1 MAEKLG
7 IDIEF
12 RGTTVKLDDNLN
24 YINKNIKNLKKDI
37 KALDKD
43 FKLELNADTLKK
55 NIETVTYALAE
66 SEKAAE
72 LFNKEIEKINVDG
85 YTYLNEEGK
94 EVIVTAEEA
103 RVKMTQFTASLDA
116 QNVVTKELK
125 KKYDELN
132 RALQNLDT
140 LKSIESL
147 KTLRNELKTTG
158 EIFTT
163 FGKAFKGIST
173 LSTAALG
180 GAFTAAKDFE
190 SAFTGVMKTVD
201 ETATTTYDDIE
212 KSIRKMAQTLPS
224 STTEIAGI
232 MEIAGQLGV
241 QADNLEKFTKVIIDL
256 GNATNI
262 VGQEGATQIA
272 QFYNIMKGDLDTVDR
287 FGAALTHLGNN
298 SATTEAEILRMATN
312 IAGVGASLSITEQDI
327 LGLATGLASVGISAE
342 KGGSA
347 ISNILLKIA
356 REVETNG
363 KQLEAW
369 AGVAGMSADSFKEAW
384 NENTVSAFFKVLE
397 GIGTLEDENSS
408 LIQVLDDVNVKNI
421 RQIDTISRLANSYD
435 NLDKYLVM
443 SNDAW
448 NENSALTNEANRRY
462 GTVESQIQVLKN
474 NLTEL
479 AIGLGKSLLPVVKDI
494 IGVVSPLVNGLSN
507 WISKNTGLVSSFLM
521 MTAAISPL
529 LTTVGKFY
537 SGTAN
542 VVTAII
548 KIQEASVSASPAI
561 SGLAKVIGL
570 GTKAGI
576 VGAAVAATAALG
588 YLLVK
593 IQQSKD
599 ETYQASQSFKSA
611 AENFDNVRASAEEAQ
626 AASDAQILNL
636 LRTNEQYITSLDELM
651 LKLNDTNLSE
661 EERASIIA
669 QLQENIGILNQNLG
683 DEVYAFDE
691 VNNALLAHDQ
701 QIDSVKQSYDELI
714 NQMRIEAWIANN
726 KQAYEEAT
734 VALGKYKEL
743 ADTAQQGYIEATK
756 ELNLEHLPLT
766 EEELQNAIIKLGEM
780 GKTQDDVNQLRLAF
794 NEYADE
800 IVNSNGKVN
809 ELRNTME
816 TYEGV
821 VSGTITDIGDLIG
834 VGETLNSVQDKTTTE
849 LYLTR
854 DALIEQQHQYRETYG
869 TASELI
875 TEQLNLINTELQERK
890 KADSEALASNSEFT
904 TQSSSNYSSM
914 QQSATESVNGIV
926 SSLDGLKNYVLPEK
940 KQIIRAEYLGFDSG
954 MATYSANG
962 GYNSYGGGGIRS
974 GGFGDIILNNNI
986 HVNNNGQPINTQEI
1000 NRWVKEIA
1008 KGVNRELG
1016 RNI

>member
-12 RGTTVKLDDNLN
+12 RGTTVKLDDNIN

-43 FKLELNADTLKK
+43 FKLDLNTETLKK
-55 NIETVTYALAE
+55 NIETVSYALAE
-66 SEKAAE
+66 SKQAAAF
-72 LFNKEIEKINVDG
+72 FNKELSKIDTSG
-85 YTYLNEEGK
+85 YTYLNEKGE

-103 RVKMTQFTASLDA
+103 TAKFVGFTSELDKT
-116 QNVVTKELK
+116 NVQTKELEK
-125 KKYDELN
+125 KLDELKN
-132 RALQNLDT
+132 TLKNLDT
-140 LKSIESL
+140 IKSIENLKSL
-147 KTLRNELKTTG
+147 RDELRKVGDSLTG
-158 EIFTT
+158 FSN
-163 FGKAFKGIST
+163 AFKGLST
-173 LSTAALG
+173 LSLAGLG

-190 SAFTGVMKTVD
+190 SAFTGIMKTVD

-384 NENTVSAFFKVLE
+384 NENTVSAFFKVIE
-397 GIGTLEDENSS
+397 GLGTLEDENAS
-408 LIQVLDDVNVKNI
+408 LIEVLDDVEVKNI
-421 RQIDTISRLANSYD
+421 RQIDTLSRLANSYQ
-435 NLDKYLVM
+435 NLDSYLEM

-448 NENSALTNEANRRY
+448 NENTALTTEANRRY
-462 GTVESQIQVLKN
+462 QTVDSQIEILKN
-474 NLTEL
+474 TVTEM
-479 AIGLGKSLLPVVKDI
+479 AIQLGKDLLPVIKDLIGFVKPI
-494 IGVVSPLVNGLSN
+494 VKTFGEWVGANS
-507 WISKNTGLVSSFLM
+507 GLVSSMLIFTPVFTSLTGAFGKFLTNSANLVTSM
-521 MTAAISPL
+521 IKLKEVTSGMSGAAGVLGKALGFAGTGGLVAAIIAA
-529 LTTVGKFY
+529 T
-537 SGTAN
+537 
-542 VVTAII
+542 
-548 KIQEASVSASPAI
+548 
-561 SGLAKVIGL
+561 
-570 GTKAGI
+570 
-576 VGAAVAATAALG
+576 GAAT
-588 YLLVK
+588 YLYLK
-593 IQQSKD
+593 LQQSKD
-599 ETYQASQSFKSA
+599 ATYQASQSFKEA
-611 AENFDNVRASAEEAQ
+611 AQNFDDVKASAEEAQ

-691 VNNALLAHDQ
+691 ANNALLAHDQ

-766 EEELQNAIIKLGEM
+766 EEELNKAIIKIGEM
-780 GKTQDDVNQLRLAF
+780 GGTQDDVNQLRLAF

-869 TASELI
+869 TASDLI
-875 TEQLNLINTELQERK
+875 AEQLRLVNNELQERK
-890 KADSEALASNSEFT
+890 RSDEEALKSNTNFTTEASNNFNSLN
-904 TQSSSNYSSM
+904 SN
-914 QQSATESVNGIV
+914 AKENIDGIV

-940 KQIIRAEYLGFDSG
+940 KQVIRAEYLGFDSG